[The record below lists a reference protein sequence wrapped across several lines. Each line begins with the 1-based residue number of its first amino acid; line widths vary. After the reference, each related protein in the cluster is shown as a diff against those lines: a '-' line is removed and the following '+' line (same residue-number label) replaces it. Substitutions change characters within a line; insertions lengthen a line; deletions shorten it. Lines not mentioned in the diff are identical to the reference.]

1 VASESGDVL
10 MMIVGADGK
19 GVPAECTTD
28 DITFDGDDLMDD
40 FEEGTFFEVEDWD
53 FGINVEDK
61 DEGESAKPGTTPK
74 TASKAKFS
82 RWMSM
87 ALNSIGGGGKSQ
99 GDAAGGYPV
108 ELEPFSF
115 TRFVDKASP
124 LLFNACS
131 NKLSYKSAVVVKRK
145 DIGSDYGLQTY
156 FRIDF
161 TDVLIISL
169 AWDNGPVIKEKVKFI
184 CRQALIQYK
193 QQKADGSLGAAI
205 SGSWVRKME
214 TKA

>member
-1 VASESGDVL
+1 MASESGDVL

-19 GVPAECTTD
+19 GVPAECRTLLAGGED
-28 DITFDGDDLMDD
+28 SDDLMDD
-40 FEEGTFFEVEDWD
+40 FVRGTFFEVEDWD

-61 DEGESAKPGTTPK
+61 DEGETPKPGTTPK
-74 TASKAKFS
+74 VTKSKFS

-87 ALNSIGGGGKSQ
+87 ALDSIGGSGKAA

-131 NKLSYKSAVVVKRK
+131 NKLSYKGAVLVKRK
-145 DIGSDYGLQTY
+145 DIGSDKGLQTY

-161 TDVLIISL
+161 TDVLIISVG
-169 AWDNGPVIKEKVKFI
+169 WDNGPVIKEKVKFI
-184 CRQALIQYK
+184 SRQAIVQYK
-193 QQKADGSLGAAI
+193 QQFADGTLGAAI
-205 SGSWVRKME
+205 AGSWVRKME